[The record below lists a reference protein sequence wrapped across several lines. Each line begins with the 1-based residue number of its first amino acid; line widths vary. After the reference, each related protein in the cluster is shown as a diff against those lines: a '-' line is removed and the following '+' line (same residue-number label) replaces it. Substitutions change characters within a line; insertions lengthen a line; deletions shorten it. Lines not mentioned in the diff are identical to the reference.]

1 MRVTRFGPVAQGRS
15 MGKEGLFGS
24 RLTPPSQALTGLP
37 ISSAV
42 PLMVVSGRRSSS
54 SLLPLPTLSNTPQ
67 PPNKPNIFQH
77 VSAVP
82 SFARFFAA
90 EPGRPSAR
98 PLGPLR
104 IPKSEETR
112 LAIVG
117 QYATLYKMVLFGD
130 YLKRF
135 LRNPSRFKMRKSP
148 SKEPMGFSQR
158 ASFLWVGGLTRSK
171 APCIWPK
178 VRKIKVVS

>member
-15 MGKEGLFGS
+15 MGKERLFGS

-54 SLLPLPTLSNTPQ
+54 SLLPLPTLQHPANRETNRTSSNTFPQ
-67 PPNKPNIFQH
+67 FQ
-77 VSAVP
+77 VSP
-82 SFARFFAA
+82 GFSR
-90 EPGRPSAR
+90 PTGRPSAR
-98 PLGPLR
+98 RSAGPLR